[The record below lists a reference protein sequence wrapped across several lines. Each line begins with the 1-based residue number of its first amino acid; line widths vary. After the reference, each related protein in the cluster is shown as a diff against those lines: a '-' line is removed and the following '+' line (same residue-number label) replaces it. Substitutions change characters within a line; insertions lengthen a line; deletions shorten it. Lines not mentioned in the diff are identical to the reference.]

1 MRSKTPTRSTPART
15 TTREIPFRERIAV
28 RQAGYVITA
37 VCAVGLLLTLLQIVE
52 DYFDHLE
59 EIDRSANQ
67 LLATIQQPA
76 AQAAFMVDK
85 PLAREVASGLFAHD
99 AVIEVQITTDFGDTL
114 AAVQRQSEDKS
125 WLAELLF
132 SDQRS
137 FELPLTVN
145 RQDPS
150 VVGTVAITMDPL
162 VIGEAFLIRAERAMV
177 YGLLRAILL
186 SGIIALL
193 FYRTLT
199 KPLLNLVRAFG
210 SVNPRRPDAKE
221 IQAPPGHKD
230 NEIGRLVDAANSLL
244 ANLEKS
250 RQRLQNSRAEAEK
263 LRQRAETASEAK
275 TRFLATMS
283 HELRTPLNA
292 ILGFSEMIR
301 DEIVGKVGNDRY
313 RDYARDIHSS
323 GTHLLHLIN
332 EILDIS
338 KIEAGKMELSPSA
351 VPLQK
356 LLTNMARVIE
366 LRARENRL
374 RLNVVQP
381 DLQAIA
387 WADENALKQVV
398 LNLLSNAVKF
408 TPAGGTITLSGRM
421 TDRHAIVEVADTGIG
436 MEASELERVFQP
448 FEQVDNRYHLV
459 SDTSSGTGLGLALV
473 QRLVAMNK
481 GHVRIVSKPQQG
493 TTVSI
498 ELPRADDNRNDQQ
511 KPAAPVKAG
520 KRRAKSASRKTRSQ
534 IQIERRAA

>member
-1 MRSKTPTRSTPART
+1 MMSRMPNKTMSART

-28 RQAGYVITA
+28 RQAGYVISA
-37 VCAVGLLLTLLQIVE
+37 VCAVGLLLSLLQIVE
-52 DYFDHLE
+52 DYFDHLG

-114 AAVQRQSEDKS
+114 AAVQRQSEDTS

-162 VIGEAFLIRAERAMV
+162 VIGEAFLIRAERAMI

-199 KPLLNLVRAFG
+199 SPLLNLARAFG
-210 SVNPRRPDAKE
+210 SVNPRRPAAKIE
-221 IQAPPGHKD
+221 APRGHKD
-230 NEIGRLVDAANSLL
+230 DEIGQLVDAANSLL
-244 ANLEKS
+244 ANMEKG
-250 RQRLQNSRAEAEK
+250 RQRLQNSRAEADK

-313 RDYARDIHSS
+313 CDYARDIHSS

-338 KIEAGKMELSPSA
+338 KIEAGKMELAPKA

-366 LRARENRL
+366 LRAQENRL
-374 RLNVVQP
+374 RLKVVQP
-381 DLQAIA
+381 DIQAIA

-408 TPAGGTITLSGRM
+408 TPAGGTITLSGHM
-421 TDRHAIVEVADTGIG
+421 TDKYAIVEVADTGIG
-436 MEASELERVFQP
+436 MANSELERVFQP
-448 FEQVDNRYHLV
+448 FEQADNRYHLV

-481 GHVRIVSKPQQG
+481 GRVKITSKPQQG

-498 ELPRADDNRNDQQ
+498 ELPRADGNQDDKQ
-511 KPAAPVKAG
+511 KPETPAKSG
-520 KRRAKSASRKTRSQ
+520 KRRTKPASRKTRAQ
-534 IQIERRAA
+534 DLVERQAA